1 MPRLA
6 TPRNLERP
14 TEGDVGAFIGHLH
27 GRSHLPWQ
35 RDTFDLIGELDPA
48 TGRLVYDTSI
58 VLVPRQC
65 GKTAGIMDDNTG
77 RMMSHRDYR
86 VAYAAQTGHVTTE
99 RFAERFTEL
108 EGGPLVD
115 RVKLRRSQGTE
126 RITWKSTGSYVK
138 AFPPKDGAL
147 RSSALDRV
155 IVDEAQEHSEALGY
169 ALDTTIIP
177 TFSTRSVRG
186 PIGRQLVLI
195 GTAGTDASQY
205 LWRYLEQARE
215 YTLELLRTGAPGS
228 GIALIEYGA
237 HDGEDTDDEAVW
249 IARHPGLAGGLTDI
263 AELRAARRSLG
274 RAGFAREYMN
284 VWSRTSTTVIPPEK
298 WRAVQTAAA
307 MPAGRVAIAV
317 HVAQDRS
324 SASIA
329 ACGPDRFLEH
339 IKTVPVDEAAAEA
352 LRIARGQGAGALV
365 CDKSG
370 PSGTVHDELTLAL
383 EDAPDEQLLLTPTNQ
398 DRANGCAD
406 LLDDILNG
414 AAVIRAD
421 PHLDAAVEVAALKE
435 GASGTQWDTRGATG
449 NIAPLAAITHAAWG
463 YARMPEPLKKPMAM
477 S

>member
-1 MPRLA
+1 MLPRLA
-6 TPRNLERP
+6 TPRSLERP

-27 GRSHLPWQ
+27 GRPHLPWQ
-35 RDTFDLIGELDPA
+35 RDTFDLIGELDA
-48 TGRLVYDTSI
+48 FGRLVYDT
-58 VLVPRQC
+58 VVVTVPRQC
-65 GKTAGIMDDNTG
+65 GKTAGIMDDTTG

-126 RITWKSTGSYVK
+126 RITWKSTRSYVK

-215 YTLELLRTGAPGS
+215 AARAGIRH
-228 GIALIEYGA
+228 GIAVVEYGA
-237 HDGEDTDDEAVW
+237 YDGEDTDDEAVW
-249 IARHPGLAGGLTDI
+249 IARHPGLAGGLTDLG
-263 AELRAARRSLG
+263 ELRAARRSLG

-298 WRAVQTAAA
+298 WRDVQTSAA
-307 MPAGRVAIAV
+307 MRDGRVTIAV

-352 LRIARGQGAGALV
+352 LKIARRQNAGALV

-370 PSGTVHDELTLAL
+370 PSGTVHDELTLTL
-383 EDAPDEQLLLTPTNQ
+383 GDDELLVTPTNQ

-414 AAVIRAD
+414 AAVIKSD
-421 PHLDAAVEVAALKE
+421 PDLDAAVEIAALVE
-435 GASGTQWDTRGATG
+435 GASGKQWDTRGASG

-463 YARMPEPLKKPMAM
+463 YARMPAPPKKPVAMA
-477 S
+477 